1 MILARMFTLVALVV
15 GPAELSAKKVD
26 PAQVVGHWS
35 GQGTFRDLAFQ
46 RQHGTLP
53 FELVIGP
60 DHRLS
65 GTVGG
70 AAIQSCSMKKGGGR
84 LAFHALLSGQVRPE
98 QAFRKNHLVLLIIQ
112 TQEGWFKAG
121 FQLKSSATFD
131 PTMRQGWVEVAKKPA
146 Q

>member
-1 MILARMFTLVALVV
+1 MTWARIFALVALVT
-15 GPAELSAKKVD
+15 GSAALSAKKVD
-26 PAQVVGHWS
+26 PALVVGHWS

-53 FELVIGP
+53 FNLVIGP

-70 AAIQSCSMKKGGGR
+70 ATIQPCLMKKGGSR

-98 QAFRKNHLVLLIIQ
+98 NAFRKNRLALLITQ
-112 TQEGWFKAG
+112 TQEGWFKAD
-121 FQLKSSATFD
+121 FQLKSSAAFD
-131 PTMRQGWVEVAKKPA
+131 PSMRQGWVEVAKTPA
-146 Q
+146 R